1 MRGGSSKG
9 LYFRKEDLPAD
20 DALRDRVLVAAM
32 GTDARQIDGA
42 GGAHPLTSKVAI
54 VSRSASSDADIDYLF
69 VQVVVGEGRVDTTPN
84 CGNILAG
91 VAPFAIEHGL
101 VEARDG
107 VTPVRVRMLNSD
119 NLCELLVETPGKRV
133 NYDGDARID
142 GVPGTSA
149 PIVCNYLDVA
159 GSATGSLL
167 PTGRVL
173 DVVDGIE
180 VTCIDN
186 GMPVVVL
193 RARDLG
199 VTGYETPKELDANK
213 TLKAKIESIRLQ
225 VGPRMNLGDVKTKVV
240 PKMSLIAPARAGGH
254 VATRTFIPHDCHAAI
269 GVLGA
274 VSVATACILPGS
286 VTQGIATVP
295 DGAVKRMSVEHPT
308 GEFSVTLEVGGTPYQ
323 PDASSRP
330 ACFAPRGS
338 SCAARCSC
346 RLPFGTAGASVST
359 RCRRRCRLRR
369 RRVGFRS
376 AAGLRPNRGHLDRCR
391 AAARRSRAA
400 LLRSTCVARAARGS
414 RC

>member
-20 DALRDRVLVAAM
+20 DAVRDRVLVAAL
-32 GTDARQIDGA
+32 GSDSRQIDGA

-54 VSRSASSDADIDYLF
+54 VSRSESADADVDYLF

-91 VAPFAIEHGL
+91 VAPFALETGI
-101 VEARDG
+101 VPARDG

-119 NLCELLVETPGKRV
+119 NLCELLVETPGGRV
-133 NYDGDARID
+133 NYDGTAKID
-142 GVPGTSA
+142 GVPGTAA

-167 PTGRVL
+167 PTGKVV
-173 DVVDGIE
+173 DVVEGVE

-199 VTGYETPKELDANK
+199 VTGYESPKELDGNRE
-213 TLKAKIESIRLQ
+213 LKARIEAIRLAI
-225 VGPRMNLGDVKTKVV
+225 GPRMNLGDVAKKVV

-254 VATRTFIPHDCHAAI
+254 VCTRTFIPHDCHAAI

-286 VTQGIATVP
+286 VAQGIASVP
-295 DGAVKRMSVEHPT
+295 EGAVKHMSVEHPT
-308 GEFSVTLEVGGTPYQ
+308 GEFSVTLDVGGT
-323 PDASSRP
+323 A
-330 ACFAPRGS
+330 AAP
-338 SCAARCSC
+338 
-346 RLPFGTAGASVST
+346 V
-359 RCRRRCRLRR
+359 
-369 RRVGFRS
+369 VQK
-376 AAGLRPNRGHLDRCR
+376 AGLLRTARLIMRGEVLVP
-391 AAARRSRAA
+391 AAVWDGRR
-400 LLRSTCVARAARGS
+400 
-414 RC
+414 